1 MDAVTY
7 SEFRKRLAPL
17 LDKLNQDS
25 VPLLVTRQNA
35 KPVVVMTLD
44 DFKAYEATFYLLSS
58 RKNAERLEESIQE
71 LKSGGG
77 EQKELIEE

>member
-7 SEFRKRLAPL
+7 SEFRKHLAPL
-17 LDKLNQDS
+17 LNKLNEDS

-35 KPVVVMTLD
+35 KPVVVMTLE

-58 RKNAERLEESIQE
+58 RNNAERLTKSIQE

-77 EQKELIEE
+77 EE

>member
-35 KPVVVMTLD
+35 KPVVVMTLE

-58 RKNAERLEESIQE
+58 RKNAERLDESIQE
-71 LKSGGG
+71 LNSGGG
-77 EQKELIEE
+77 EQKDLIEE

>member
-44 DFKAYEATFYLLSS
+44 DFKAYEATFYLLSG

-71 LKSGGG
+71 LKSGAGK
-77 EQKELIEE
+77 QKELIED